1 MNAPPARRNVTAVL
15 MSPSAGDASMLE
27 ETLAGLAREHTILA
41 PPTGQHFDARKACT
55 LALVTGPDLA
65 LLIGGEVRLGYS
77 DVARLL
83 DTYEGGARVVIGD
96 RRALAG
102 RALRPLTGLA
112 FGIWRN
118 DMGSPVRLYDAA
130 ALEEIIAHVP
140 PGSSHPTLLMSMVE
154 HRLRFSV
161 KEIRLRNAAETPRQE
176 DPVTALAETLTG
188 LTELLSFRTAAR
200 AIR

>member
-1 MNAPPARRNVTAVL
+1 MSAPPARRNVTAVL
-15 MSPSAGDASMLE
+15 MRPSAGDASMLE
-27 ETLAGLAREHTILA
+27 ETLARLAREHTILA
-41 PPTGQHFDARKACT
+41 PPSGKHFDARKACT
-55 LALVTGPDLA
+55 LALVTGPDLV

-83 DTYEGGARVVIGD
+83 DGYEGGARVVIGD

-102 RALRPLTGLA
+102 RVLRPLAGVA
-112 FGIWRN
+112 FGTWRN
-118 DMGSPVRLYDAA
+118 DMGSPVRLYDAE

-161 KEIRLRNAAETPRQE
+161 REIRLRNASETPRQE

>member
-1 MNAPPARRNVTAVL
+1 MR
-15 MSPSAGDASMLE
+15 PSAGDASMLN
-27 ETLAGLAREHTILA
+27 ETLARLAREHTVLA
-41 PPTGQHFDARKACT
+41 PPSGRSFGAHKACR
-55 LALVTGPDLA
+55 LALTTGADLV

-77 DVARLL
+77 DVTRLL
-83 DTYEGGARVVIGD
+83 DAYESGARVVIGD

-102 RALRPLTGLA
+102 RALRPLAGLA
-112 FGIWRN
+112 FGTWRY
-118 DMGSPVRLYDAA
+118 DMGSPVRLYDAE
-130 ALEEIIAHVP
+130 ALQEIIDHVP
-140 PGSSHPTLLMSMVE
+140 PGSSHQTLLMSMVE

-188 LTELLSFRTAAR
+188 LTELLSFRAAAR